1 MDRPIP
7 ICADDAPCR
16 QRRCRPHCSA
26 TWTTSSHFVVTSVW
40 RRRAVLR
47 TSSHLVATSVWRRR
61 RCHDDIVSRLVQRRH
76 CWHGDRSR
84 HSDAVIHTVLATVLV
99 WTMMPSSAKW
109 RLPARTS
116 GCSHCVTA
124 FCRMPIKTLVTP
136 QILIDIH
143 PEVRILTRPHTLGW
157 STWQWKKNFTESLAL
172 FLISFVLCYFIT
184 VQNIFQVG
192 RDLDV
197 AQSISNY

>member
-1 MDRPIP
+1 MMHP
-7 ICADDAPCR
+7 ADNDDVVRTAR
-16 QRRCRPHCSA
+16 QHG
-26 TWTTSSHFVVTSVW
+26 
-40 RRRAVLR
+40 RRRHTLWWRQCGDVVQYWGHRHTL
-47 TSSHLVATSVWRRR
+47 WRRR

-109 RLPARTS
+109 RLPAQTS

-124 FCRMPIKTLVTP
+124 FCRMPMKTLVTP

-172 FLISFVLCYFIT
+172 FLISFLLCYFIT